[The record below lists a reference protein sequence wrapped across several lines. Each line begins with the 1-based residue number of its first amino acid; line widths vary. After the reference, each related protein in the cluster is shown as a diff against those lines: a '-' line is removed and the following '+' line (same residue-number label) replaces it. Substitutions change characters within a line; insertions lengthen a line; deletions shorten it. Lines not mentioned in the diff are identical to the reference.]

1 MLTGLAL
8 EDWKSFGAPR
18 ELALRPVTS
27 LVGPNASGKSNLI
40 DALRFL
46 QGCALGM
53 SFADALRGRHEGQ
66 REVWPGIRGAVKEA
80 TRHGRSSFV
89 LASEFDGPPERGPT
103 ILFVSISTDGEPQ
116 VKYES
121 LGGPK
126 NDSPLWYHVTRTT
139 DLGHA
144 GFTYAAVTV
153 EGLDG
158 KHAIDPLG
166 LTLGRMPTSNGATH
180 EAQVRAQYVHTALR
194 ELIFL
199 DVQPHRMR
207 DYRPDGGWHLGIN
220 AENIS
225 PILYRL
231 GQEQPARLAD
241 VVDWLS
247 ELCGPTIESIDFDR
261 TRLGETMLFLVERGG
276 AKVSAR
282 SASDGTL
289 RFLGL
294 VAALLTV
301 PEGSTLI
308 MEEPDV
314 GLHPSRL
321 HLLASLFE
329 ETARARDLQI
339 IATTH
344 SPTLLAHLSPTALGD
359 VLAFGRDPDTGC
371 TVAKRVGDLPHYAT
385 LRDAKDLEHLISN
398 GWLERAL

>member
-1 MLTGLAL
+1 MLALLGL
-8 EDWKSFGAPR
+8 EDWKSFGSRAEVPFSR
-18 ELALRPVTS
+18 VTL
-27 LVGPNASGKSNLI
+27 LVGPNASGKSNLV

-46 QGCALGM
+46 NGCALGM
-53 SFADALRGRHEGQ
+53 SFGDALRGRYEGQ
-66 REVWPGIRGAVKEA
+66 REIWPGVRGAVREA
-80 TRHGRSSFV
+80 ARHDR
-89 LASEFDGPPERGPT
+89 SEFKISVMFEGPSDRGPT
-103 ILFVSISTDGEPQ
+103 LLLIAVTTAGEPRI
-116 VKYES
+116 KWEA
-121 LGGPK
+121 LRGPT
-126 NDSPLWYHVTRTT
+126 STEPPWYTVTQS
-139 DLGHA
+139 DELEHA
-144 GFTYAAVTV
+144 GFSYGAVEV
-153 EGLDG
+153 RGLEA
-158 KHAIDPLG
+158 KQTIDPLL
-166 LTLGRMPTSNGATH
+166 LTLGRMPTSNGATQEAH
-180 EAQVRAQYVHTALR
+180 ERAQYVHAALR

-207 DYRPDGGWHLGIN
+207 DYRPDSGWQLGVN

-247 ELCGPTIESIDFDR
+247 ELCGPTIETIDFDR
-261 TRLGETMLFLVERGG
+261 TRLGETMLFMVERGG
-276 AKVSAR
+276 AKLSAR

-301 PEGSTLI
+301 PEGSTLV

-329 ETARARDLQI
+329 ETSRARKLQI

-344 SPTLLAHLSPTALGD
+344 SPTLLAHLSPTALAD
-359 VLAFGRDPDTGC
+359 VLAFGRDPATGC
-371 TVAKRVGDLPHYAT
+371 SVAKRIGDLPHFAT

>member
-1 MLTGLAL
+1 MLVGLAL
-8 EDWKSFGAPR
+8 QDWKSFG
-18 ELALRPVTS
+18 ELSFTPFNRVSL
-27 LVGPNASGKSNLI
+27 LVGPNASGKSNLL
-40 DALRFL
+40 DAFRFL

-53 SFADALRGRHEGQ
+53 SASDALRGRHEGQ
-66 REVWPGIRGAVKEA
+66 REIWPGIRGGAREA
-80 TRHGRSSFV
+80 ARHDRPEFFLGVRVADPSGRPELMFSVSV
-89 LASEFDGPPERGPT
+89 RTLAEP
-103 ILFVSISTDGEPQ
+103 LFRAELLTDW
-116 VKYES
+116 
-121 LGGPK
+121 GGPEK
-126 NDSPLWYHVTRTT
+126 FWYRSGSTRGSTGGVSMDVIEIRGT
-139 DLGHA
+139 DTKYPG
-144 GFTYAAVTV
+144 
-153 EGLDG
+153 
-158 KHAIDPLG
+158 DPQL
-166 LTLGRMPTSNGATH
+166 LALGRLPESNGGTQ
-180 EAQVRAQYVHTALR
+180 EAHARAHHVHTALR

-225 PILYRL
+225 PVLYRL

-247 ELCGPTIESIDFDR
+247 ELCGPTIESIGFDR
-261 TRLGETMLFLVERGG
+261 TRLDETMMFLVERGG
-276 AKVSAR
+276 AKISAR

-301 PEGSTLI
+301 PEGSTLV

-329 ETARARDLQI
+329 ETARARNLQI

-359 VLAFGRDPDTGC
+359 VLAFGRDPVTGC
-371 TVAKRVGDLPHYAT
+371 TVAKRVGDLPHFAT